1 MSPAP
6 LPLAAEPLTAEAFAP
21 FGEVI
26 EASQAARHYPIND
39 GNTERFHDLARLD
52 AGQGGQLIASIFR
65 GAPRVLPFTVG
76 IMERHPLASQ
86 AFMPLFG
93 GSNSKRPYLIVVAP
107 RGPAP
112 AAEQLRCFIGQANQG
127 VNYAAG
133 VWHHPLLA
141 LDDTSD
147 FLVLDRDG
155 PGANC
160 DEVILTPPAAITA
173 EAIAAAGRAQR
184 AVNRPS

>member
-1 MSPAP
+1 MNPAP
-6 LPLAAEPLTAEAFAP
+6 LPLAVEPLTAEAFAP

-26 EASQAARHYPIND
+26 EAREQALHYPING
-39 GNTERFHDLARLD
+39 GNTERFHDLARLAPGND
-52 AGQGGQLIASIFR
+52 GRVIVSIFR
-65 GAPRVLPFTVG
+65 GAPRVLPFTVEM
-76 IMERHPLASQ
+76 MERHPLASQ

-93 GSNSKRPYLIVVAP
+93 GSHAKRPYLIVVAP
-107 RGPAP
+107 SGAVP
-112 AAEQLRCFIGQANQG
+112 AAAQLRCFLAQAHQG

-160 DEVILTPPAAITA
+160 DEEI
-173 EAIAAAGRAQR
+173 GRASCR
-184 AVNRPS
+184 ERVLVAV

>member
-1 MSPAP
+1 MNPAL
-6 LPLAAEPLTAEAFAP
+6 LPLAVEPLTAEAFAP

-26 EASQAARHYPIND
+26 EASAAARHYPING
-39 GNTERFHDLARLD
+39 GNTERFHDLAQLD
-52 AGQGGQLIASIFR
+52 PGNGGRVIASIFR
-65 GAPRVLPFTVG
+65 GAPRALPFTVEV
-76 IMERHPLASQ
+76 MERHPLASQ

-107 RGPAP
+107 CGAAP
-112 AAEQLRCFIGQANQG
+112 VAEQLRCFLAQAHQG

-141 LDDTSD
+141 LEATSD

-155 PGANC
+155 PGDNC
-160 DEVILTPPAAITA
+160 DEAAI
-173 EAIAAAGRAQR
+173 
-184 AVNRPS
+184 